1 MLVSYWLENFL
12 WYNASIL
19 VWSVGTVVKQLL
31 NVWEFK
37 SCFSYVDE
45 LNNDIEKMWTLFA
58 ISKAF

>member
-31 NVWEFK
+31 NVWEFN